1 MVAGTLCICNQVSNK
16 KESNIMSVNV
26 KSLVQVSADIITV
39 VHLKPGDVY
48 TRLEADGSYAQML
61 YGVVSG
67 VYNNGTD
74 TVITAIEYGKQRYS
88 SGFSAA
94 PHVFRSDERPPIFEA
109 DPEEFKVYLAE
120 MQKSAQYELEL
131 KQRELLQAEEKL
143 RTIIKLSERKEL
155 TKAETIKGIEPIDD
169 F

>member
-1 MVAGTLCICNQVSNK
+1 
-16 KESNIMSVNV
+16 MSVNV

-61 YGVVSG
+61 YGVVTA

-74 TVITAIEYGKQRYS
+74 TVITSIEYGKSRYS

-94 PHVFRSDERPPIFEA
+94 PHVFKNDDNPQIFEA
-109 DPEEFKVYLAE
+109 NPDEFKVYLAE
-120 MQKSAQYELEL
+120 MLKSAEYEVDQ
-131 KQRELLQAEEKL
+131 KRRELLQSEEKL
-143 RTIIKLSERKEL
+143 RTIRKLFERGEL
-155 TKAETIKGIEPIDD
+155 TKPETIKGIEPVDD
-169 F
+169 IF

>member
-1 MVAGTLCICNQVSNK
+1 
-16 KESNIMSVNV
+16 MSINV
-26 KSLVQVSADIITV
+26 RSLIQDSADIITV

-48 TRLEADGSYAQML
+48 TRLETDGADYAQML
-61 YGVVSG
+61 YGVVSA

-74 TVITAIEYGKQRYS
+74 TVITSIEYGKQRYS
-88 SGFSAA
+88 GGFSANTN
-94 PHVFRSDERPPIFEA
+94 VFRGNESPPIFEA
-109 DPEEFKVYLAE
+109 NPDEFKVYLSE
-120 MQKSAQYELEL
+120 MQRSAQYEVEL
-131 KQRELLQAEEKL
+131 KQRELLQSEEKL